1 MSKEL
6 ISGLKKV
13 DLFSHLEE
21 SELIVLVRLAEF
33 QEYKQGEI
41 IFFEGEPGEA
51 MYVIEKGK
59 VKILK
64 DNLEGKEQILNVVEK
79 GDVFAEVVIF
89 DDRPYPATAQT
100 VEDSLIA
107 AIKKESFD
115 QMLYLNPQIAVKM
128 MKLMGKRLREA
139 QGKIADLAL
148 KNTDKRVLS
157 TICKLARKHGRELSD
172 NKVKIELSLTH
183 QQLANMV
190 GCSRETV
197 SRILSKFKKKGL
209 IDFDKS
215 YIIVNNLGQLEEE
228 SI

>member
-21 SELIVLVRLAEF
+21 SELNILVELAEY

-64 DNLEGKEQILNVVEK
+64 DNVEGKEQILNVVQK

-89 DDRPYPATAQT
+89 DDRPYPATAEV

-128 MKLMGKRLREA
+128 MRLMGKRLREA

-157 TICKLARKHGRELSD
+157 TICKLARKHGRELTD
-172 NKVKIELSLTH
+172 QKVKIELSLTH

-190 GCSRETV
+190 GSSRETV
-197 SRILSKFKKKGL
+197 SRILSKFKKEGL

-215 YIIVNNLGQLEEE
+215 HIIVNNLGQLEDE
-228 SI
+228 